1 MFEGGFM
8 NRRSFLKTV
17 GFTAPL
23 LAFLGNI
30 PKMLWAGKLEH
41 SKKDFWKDKK
51 FIQNSVDLSGYKNGM
66 IKAKIDD
73 TWKEFNIRKASDEFI
88 KWNLEKRLKFLEDI
102 KKGVMGWGGPHQG
115 AVATYGLGRLDSKF
129 TVNNAIKG
137 MGLAPK
143 DENLDKAIKRL
154 KDTFE
159 SPMPEKMDILKSL
172 YEKDADFFD
181 WRKQTSLELYSTPTF
196 ETHTFL
202 NVMDNPVATIVY
214 LDIPSFEIRT
224 IARVVHPE
232 DKSALPSEKKLL
244 EFVNLA
250 HEYMHG
256 KFSRIFP
263 LLLFYIIEEFDNT
276 PGSKLGIRTV
286 PKRPKE

>member
-1 MFEGGFM
+1 M

-23 LAFLGNI
+23 LAFFGNI

-51 FIQNSVDLSGYKNGM
+51 FIQNSLDMSGYKNGM
-66 IKAKIDD
+66 IKAKIDGD
-73 TWKEFNIRKASDEFI
+73 WKEFKIRKASNEFI

-115 AVATYGLGRLDSKF
+115 AVATYGLGRLDSRF

-137 MGLAPK
+137 IGLAPK
-143 DENLDKAIKRL
+143 DENLDEAIKRL

-159 SPMPEKMDILKSL
+159 KPMLEKMDILKSL
-172 YEKDADFFD
+172 YEKDADYFD

-202 NVMDNPVATIVY
+202 NAMDNPVATVVY

-286 PKRPKE
+286 PERPKE

>member
-1 MFEGGFM
+1 M

-23 LAFLGNI
+23 LAFLGSI

-73 TWKEFNIRKASDEFI
+73 TWKEFKIRKASDEFI

-143 DENLDKAIKRL
+143 DENIDKAIKRL

-172 YEKDADFFD
+172 YEGDADFFD

>member
-1 MFEGGFM
+1 M
-8 NRRSFLKTV
+8 NRRSFLKTL

-23 LAFLGNI
+23 LAFFSNI

-51 FIQNSVDLSGYKNGM
+51 FIQNSLDMSGYKNGM
-66 IKAKIDD
+66 IKAKIDGD
-73 TWKEFNIRKASDEFI
+73 WKEFKIRKASDEFI
-88 KWNLEKRLKFLEDI
+88 KWNIEKRLKFLEDI

-115 AVATYGLGRLDSKF
+115 AVATYGLGRLDSRF

-137 MGLAPK
+137 IGLAPK
-143 DENLDKAIKRL
+143 DENLDEAIKRL

-159 SPMPEKMDILKSL
+159 KPMLEKMDILKSL
-172 YEKDADFFD
+172 YEKDADYFD

-202 NVMDNPVATIVY
+202 NVMDNPVATVVY

-286 PKRPKE
+286 PERPKE

>member
-1 MFEGGFM
+1 M

-51 FIQNSVDLSGYKNGM
+51 FIQNSLDMSGYKNGM
-66 IKAKIDD
+66 IKAKIDGD
-73 TWKEFNIRKASDEFI
+73 WKEFKIRKASDEFI

-137 MGLAPK
+137 IGLAPK

-172 YEKDADFFD
+172 YEKDPDYFD
-181 WRKQTSLELYSTPTF
+181 WRKQTSLELYSTPTI

-202 NVMDNPVATIVY
+202 NIMDNPVATVVY

-256 KFSRIFP
+256 KFSRVFP

-286 PKRPKE
+286 PERPKE

>member
-1 MFEGGFM
+1 M
-8 NRRSFLKTV
+8 NRRSFLKTL

-23 LAFLGNI
+23 LAFFSNI

-51 FIQNSVDLSGYKNGM
+51 FIQNSLDMSGYKNGM
-66 IKAKIDD
+66 IKAKIDGD
-73 TWKEFNIRKASDEFI
+73 WKEFKIRKASDEFI
-88 KWNLEKRLKFLEDI
+88 KWNIEKRLKFLEDI

-115 AVATYGLGRLDSKF
+115 AVATYGLGRLDSRF

-137 MGLAPK
+137 IGLAPK
-143 DENLDKAIKRL
+143 DENLDEAIKRL

-159 SPMPEKMDILKSL
+159 KPMLEKMDILKSL
-172 YEKDADFFD
+172 YEKDADYFD

-202 NVMDNPVATIVY
+202 NVMDNPVATVVFI
-214 LDIPSFEIRT
+214 DIPTFLIST
-224 IARVVHPE
+224 LARGVQPE
-232 DKSALPSEKKLL
+232 DNSALPSEKKLL

-286 PKRPKE
+286 PERPKE

>member
-1 MFEGGFM
+1 M

-23 LAFLGNI
+23 LAFFGNI

-51 FIQNSVDLSGYKNGM
+51 FIQNSLDMSGYKNGM
-66 IKAKIDD
+66 IKAKIDGD
-73 TWKEFNIRKASDEFI
+73 WKEFKIRKASNEFI

-115 AVATYGLGRLDSKF
+115 AVATYGLGRLDSRF

-137 MGLAPK
+137 IGLAPK
-143 DENLDKAIKRL
+143 DENLDEAIKRL

-159 SPMPEKMDILKSL
+159 KPMLEKMDILKSL
-172 YEKDADFFD
+172 YEKDADYFD

-202 NVMDNPVATIVY
+202 NAMDNPVATVVY

-232 DKSALPSEKKLL
+232 DMSAL
-244 EFVNLA
+244 
-250 HEYMHG
+250 H
-256 KFSRIFP
+256 
-263 LLLFYIIEEFDNT
+263 
-276 PGSKLGIRTV
+276 
-286 PKRPKE
+286 

>member
-1 MFEGGFM
+1 MD
-8 NRRSFLKTV
+8 RRSFLKTV

-51 FIQNSVDLSGYKNGM
+51 FIQNSVDMSGYKNGR
-66 IKAKIDD
+66 IKAKIDGD
-73 TWKEFNIRKASDEFI
+73 WKEFKIRKASDEFI

-137 MGLAPK
+137 IGLAPK

-172 YEKDADFFD
+172 YEKDADYFD

-202 NVMDNPVATIVY
+202 NIMDNPVATVVY

-286 PKRPKE
+286 PERPEE

>member
-1 MFEGGFM
+1 M

-51 FIQNSVDLSGYKNGM
+51 FIQNSLDMSGYKNGR

-73 TWKEFNIRKASDEFI
+73 TWQEFKIRKASDEFI

-143 DENLDKAIKRL
+143 DENIDKAIKRL

-159 SPMPEKMDILKSL
+159 SPMPEKMDVLKSL
-172 YEKDADFFD
+172 YEGDSDFFD

-286 PKRPKE
+286 PERPEE

>member
-1 MFEGGFM
+1 M

>member
-1 MFEGGFM
+1 M

-51 FIQNSVDLSGYKNGM
+51 FIQNSLDMSGYKNGM
-66 IKAKIDD
+66 IKAKIDGD
-73 TWKEFNIRKASDEFI
+73 WKEFKIRKASDEFI

-137 MGLAPK
+137 IGLAPK

-172 YEKDADFFD
+172 YEKDPDYFD

-202 NVMDNPVATIVY
+202 NIMDNPVATVVY

-256 KFSRIFP
+256 KFSRVFP

-286 PKRPKE
+286 PERPKE

>member
-1 MFEGGFM
+1 
-8 NRRSFLKTV
+8 
-17 GFTAPL
+17 
-23 LAFLGNI
+23 
-30 PKMLWAGKLEH
+30 MLWAGKLEH

-51 FIQNSVDLSGYKNGM
+51 FIQKSLDMSGYKNGM
-66 IKAKIDD
+66 IKV
-73 TWKEFNIRKASDEFI
+73 
-88 KWNLEKRLKFLEDI
+88 EKRLKFLEDI

-137 MGLAPK
+137 IGLAPK

-172 YEKDADFFD
+172 YEKDADYFD

-202 NVMDNPVATIVY
+202 NIMDNPVATVVY

-263 LLLFYIIEEFDNT
+263 LLLFYITCTVNSHAYSPYYYST
-276 PGSKLGIRTV
+276 LSKSLIIHRAQNWASGPYLRDQRNREDRVT
-286 PKRPKE
+286 R